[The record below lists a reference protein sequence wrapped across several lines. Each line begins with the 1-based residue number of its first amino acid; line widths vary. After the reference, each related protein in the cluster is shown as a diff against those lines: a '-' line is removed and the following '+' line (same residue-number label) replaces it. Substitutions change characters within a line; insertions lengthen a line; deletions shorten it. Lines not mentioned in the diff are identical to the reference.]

1 MSRKSENTGF
11 ICEVCGREV
20 LPVTNGSYRNHCPFC
35 LSSKHVDVTPGDRAS
50 DCGGV
55 LRPIGVDYKGNK
67 GWMILHR
74 CDKCGYQTQNK
85 AATDTVQPDD
95 MILLS
100 KIANHERK

>member
-11 ICEVCGREV
+11 ICEGCGREV

-100 KIANHERK
+100 KIANRERK